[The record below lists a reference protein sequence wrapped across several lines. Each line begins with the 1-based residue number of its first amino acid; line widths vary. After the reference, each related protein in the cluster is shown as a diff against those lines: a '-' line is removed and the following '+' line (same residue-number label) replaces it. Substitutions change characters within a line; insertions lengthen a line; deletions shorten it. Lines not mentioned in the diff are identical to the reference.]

1 MRLLVRHT
9 LFIIVAFGIIL
20 LFHAQDVSA
29 ASIIDTKHNL
39 SASGV
44 GTVKA
49 LSETQVCVFCHT
61 PHKALS
67 SAPLWNR
74 SMSSATYQL
83 FTSLTLLSPTSPTIQ
98 PDGDSRLCLSCHDGT
113 IAVGSV
119 VNIGGAASTISM
131 SGVTG
136 GGELPSSSPAYMGN
150 DLSGH
155 HPVSI
160 ELNSALIVDKN
171 TQCIDG
177 VVSWKVGI
185 PTGGSLVKLQTTDN
199 TYPYGGIPPVQGVQ
213 CTSCHDPHKDP
224 DPPNTAFLRVGDRIN
239 TNQLCTACHT
249 DCYMS
254 CP

>member
-1 MRLLVRHT
+1 MVLIMRQT
-9 LFIIVAFGIIL
+9 LFAIMTMVIIVTFHVQGVFAVSIL
-20 LFHAQDVSA
+20 DS
-29 ASIIDTKHNL
+29 KHNL
-39 SASGV
+39 STSGV

-49 LSETQVCVFCHT
+49 ATETQICVFCHT

-67 SAPLWNR
+67 DAPLWNR
-74 SMSSATYQL
+74 SMSTASYQL
-83 FTSLTLLSPTSPTIQ
+83 FTSLTLLSPTSPAIQ

-119 VNIGGAASTISM
+119 VNIGGSPSTISM
-131 SGVTG
+131 QGVGG
-136 GGELPSSSPAYMGN
+136 GGELPSLSPAYVGT

-160 ELNSALIVDKN
+160 ELNSALVVDKN

-177 VVSWKVGI
+177 VISWKVCI
-185 PTGGSLVKLQTTDN
+185 PIGGALVKLQTTDN
-199 TYPYGGIPPVQGVQ
+199 TYPYGGVPPVQGVQ

-224 DPPNTAFLRVGDRIN
+224 NPPNTAFLRVGDRVN
-239 TNQLCTACHT
+239 TDQLCTACHT

>member
-74 SMSSATYQL
+74 SMSGASYQL
-83 FTSLTLLSPTSPTIQ
+83 FTTFTLLSPTIPTIQ

-113 IAVGSV
+113 IALGSV
-119 VNIGGAASTISM
+119 VNIGGSPSTISM
-131 SGVTG
+131 QGVTG
-136 GGELPSSSPAYMGN
+136 GGELPSSSPAYLGN

-160 ELNSALIVDKN
+160 ELNAELVVDKN
-171 TQCIDG
+171 TQCSG
-177 VVSWKVGI
+177 GLVTWKICI
-185 PTGGSLVKLQTTDN
+185 PTGASLVKLQPTDN
-199 TYPYGGIPPVQGVQ
+199 TYGISATGLGVQ

-224 DPPNTAFLRVGDRIN
+224 DPPNTAFLRVGDRVN
-239 TNQLCTACHT
+239 TDQLCTSCHT
-249 DCYMS
+249 DCFFG